1 MAVNRSSFIT
11 VHQEA
16 IVFTA
21 QISDIRAHCQLQF
34 IHHENNDVFAHLLL
48 HSSGEQSQLK
58 RLETPK
64 AVKLHQKCKNK
75 TRRRIQR
82 CRTPSSK
89 LAL

>member
-48 HSSGEQSQLK
+48 QALGNKVYKKGSKCSYGLAQ
-58 RLETPK
+58 K
-64 AVKLHQKCKNK
+64 A
-75 TRRRIQR
+75 
-82 CRTPSSK
+82 
-89 LAL
+89 

>member
-48 HSSGEQSQLK
+48 KHTVQKVRFLSINSIQFELK
-58 RLETPK
+58 P
-64 AVKLHQKCKNK
+64 
-75 TRRRIQR
+75 QR
-82 CRTPSSK
+82 MK
-89 LAL
+89 IK